1 MPARLWS
8 TDDVGSPAPNG
19 ARAVPA
25 RLHTLVGGREAD
37 APWMTRVLSV
47 KPNGCV

>member
-25 RLHTLVGGREAD
+25 GFHTLGCGHKAG

-47 KPNGCV
+47 EPDGCV